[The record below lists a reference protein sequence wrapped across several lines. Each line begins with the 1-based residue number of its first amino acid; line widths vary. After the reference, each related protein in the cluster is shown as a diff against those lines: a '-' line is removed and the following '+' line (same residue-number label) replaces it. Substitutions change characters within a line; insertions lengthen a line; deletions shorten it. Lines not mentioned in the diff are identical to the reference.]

1 LRFLQFL
8 EVAAGGLHAFM
19 SFLPYF
25 HHVVGG
31 QPLSREKAHQAMSI
45 LLEGHAG
52 ESQIAG
58 FLVAL
63 KMRGETADELAGFA
77 QAMRDHM
84 IFVDAGPGLVDTAG
98 TGGDQSGT
106 FNISTVAAIVMAGAG
121 AKVAKHGNRSLASQS
136 GSADV
141 LEALGVRIA
150 MSPDDSIESI
160 RDIGL
165 GFLFAPHLHPAMKF
179 AQPVRRELKM
189 RTAFNLL
196 GPLANPARAEAQVI
210 GAPSAEAAHLMA
222 QALYQLGTRRS
233 FVVHGHDGL
242 DEISTTGP
250 TQVFEVTSAGST
262 QHVWMPGDFGVAQAS
277 LADLAGGDTEV
288 NAQIA
293 KEILAGAKGPKRD
306 IVLVNAAAGLLAA
319 GVAEN
324 LREGVQKAAEA
335 IDSARAAGVLSQLQS
350 RFPK

>member
-1 LRFLQFL
+1 
-8 EVAAGGLHAFM
+8 M

-25 HHVVGG
+25 HHVASG
-31 QPLSREKAHQAMSI
+31 QPLSREKAHLAMS
-45 LLEGHAG
+45 LLLGGHA
-52 ESQIAG
+52 SDPQIAG

-63 KMRGETADELAGFA
+63 KMRGETAQELAGFA

-84 IFVDAGPGLVDTAG
+84 VPVNAGPGLVDTCG

-141 LEALGVRIA
+141 LEALGIRISLEPHEA
-150 MSPDDSIESI
+150 EEAI
-160 RDIGL
+160 RSIGL
-165 GFLFAPHLHPAMKF
+165 GFLFAPHLHPAMKH
-179 AQPVRRELKM
+179 AQSVRRELKL

-196 GPLANPARAEAQVI
+196 GPLANPARAEAQLI
-210 GAPSAEAAHLMA
+210 GAPSVDGAHLMA
-222 QALYQLGTRRS
+222 QALHELGTRHS

-250 TQVFEVTSAGST
+250 TEVFEVTASSFVK
-262 QHVWMPGDFGVAQAS
+262 HVWRPEDFGIGKARLSDLTGGDTSVN
-277 LADLAGGDTEV
+277 ADLAR
-288 NAQIA
+288 
-293 KEILAGAKGPKRD
+293 EILAGVKGPRRD
-306 IVLVNAAAGLLAA
+306 IVLVNASAGLVAGGMARDLRDGVRLAA
-319 GVAEN
+319 
-324 LREGVQKAAEA
+324 QA
-335 IDSARAAGVLSQLQS
+335 IDSGRAAQVLSRLQE